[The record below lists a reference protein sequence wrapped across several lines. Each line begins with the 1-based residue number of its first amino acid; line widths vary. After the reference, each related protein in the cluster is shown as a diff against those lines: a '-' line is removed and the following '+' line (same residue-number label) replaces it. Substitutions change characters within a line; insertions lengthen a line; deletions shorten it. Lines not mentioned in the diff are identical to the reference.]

1 MPVQLQPFPARDE
14 EFVRNVTD
22 AFASVSAEVSD
33 DEELRAMVERRLR
46 ATYPN
51 AVVRMQDELA
61 RLGGGAGT
69 MYAYRDGHVG
79 VEEDGFA
86 FEAPGTVM
94 EAGSS

>member
-1 MPVQLQPFPARDE
+1 VSVNLQPFPARDE
-14 EFVRNVTD
+14 DFVRNVTD
-22 AFASVSAEVSD
+22 AVASVSDEVSD

-79 VEEDGFA
+79 TEEEAFSLDG
-86 FEAPGTVM
+86 PGTVL
-94 EAGSS
+94 EAGSG

>member
-1 MPVQLQPFPARDE
+1 VSVNLQPFPARDE
-14 EFVRNVTD
+14 DFVRNVTD
-22 AFASVSAEVSD
+22 AVASVSAEVSD

-61 RLGGGAGT
+61 RIGGAGT

-79 VEEDGFA
+79 VEEDA
-86 FEAPGTVM
+86 FGLDGPGTVL
-94 EAGSS
+94 EAGSG